1 MSAFKSYDIRG
12 IYPTELNEERAYR
25 IGYFL
30 KDLFGADKILV
41 GRDIRLSS
49 EALFQAL
56 AKGICD
62 SGAMVYDAGL
72 CTTPMIYFGSFSNDF
87 LTSVMITASHNPK
100 EYNGFKISGP
110 KAAPMGEDSGLKIL
124 EEKVLH
130 GVIEI
135 SPKKGDVISF
145 DLKDKYLPFM
155 KNKLL
160 DISGLKI
167 SVDCSG
173 GMASLLAKE
182 TLGTD
187 GVSYLFD
194 SFDGSFSAHS
204 PNPLEPDS
212 REALRRDVLEKK
224 SDIGIIFDGDADR
237 AMFID
242 NKGRFVSPD
251 LIIAVLANVLV
262 DEAGQKVVMDIRSSK
277 AVSQY
282 IKSIG
287 GDPVIWKVGH
297 VYAKAKIKQLD
308 AVFGGELA
316 GHYYFREFGCC
327 DSAFLAA
334 IYLLNA
340 LAEWKKDNIYLSDV
354 IDELSVYAF
363 SGELNFKVENKDA
376 VIKRVTDSF
385 KKQGGYQKFYDF
397 DGIRFDF
404 DDWWFNIRKSN
415 TEPYLRLVAE
425 ADNQTL
431 LEEKLKI
438 LKEKMG
444 VDV

>member
-12 IYPTELNEERAYR
+12 IYPTELNEETAYR

-30 KDLFGADKILV
+30 KELFGADKILV
-41 GRDIRLSS
+41 GRDVRLSS
-49 EALFQAL
+49 ETLFHALTE
-56 AKGICD
+56 GICD
-62 SGAMVYDAGL
+62 SGVTVYDAGL

-110 KAAPMGEDSGLKIL
+110 KAAPVGKESGLQSL

-130 GVIEI
+130 GTVEKAKQRGKIL
-135 SPKKGDVISF
+135 PF
-145 DLKDKYLPFM
+145 DLKKDYLSF
-155 KNKLL
+155 LQARL
-160 DISGLKI
+160 QDISGLNL

-173 GMASLLAKE
+173 GMSSLLAKE
-182 TLGTD
+182 MFGTAQ
-187 GVSYLFD
+187 VSYLLD

-204 PNPLEPDS
+204 PNPLDPAS
-212 REALRRDVLEKK
+212 RELLRKNVLEKK
-224 SDIGIIFDGDADR
+224 SDLGILFDGDADR
-237 AMFID
+237 AVFID

-251 LIIAVLANVLV
+251 LIIAILANVLV
-262 DEAGQKVVMDIRSSK
+262 TEAGQKVVMDIRSSK
-277 AVSQY
+277 AVFQY
-282 IKSIG
+282 IQSIG
-287 GDPVIWKVGH
+287 GEPVIWKVGH
-297 VYAKAKIKQLD
+297 VYAKAKIKEIG

-316 GHYYFREFGCC
+316 GHYYFKEFGCC
-327 DSAFLAA
+327 DSGFLAA

-340 LAEWKKDNIYLSDV
+340 LAEWKQDHIYLSDV
-354 IDELSVYAF
+354 IDELSIYAF
-363 SGELNFKVENKDA
+363 SGELNFKVEEKDA
-376 VIKRVTDSF
+376 IIQRVTDFF
-385 KKQGGYQKFYDF
+385 KKQGDYRKFYDF

-425 ADNQTL
+425 ADSQEL
-431 LEEKLKI
+431 LEEKIKM

-444 VDV
+444 IGV

>member
-12 IYPTELNEERAYR
+12 IYPTELNEETAYR
-25 IGYFL
+25 IGFFL
-30 KDLFGADKILV
+30 KDLFGAEKILV

-49 EALFQAL
+49 EGLFHAL
-56 AKGICD
+56 AEGIRD
-62 SGAMVYDAGL
+62 SGVTVYDAGL

-110 KAAPMGEDSGLKIL
+110 KAAPVGEESGLKAL

-130 GVIEI
+130 GAVKQSE
-135 SPKKGDVISF
+135 KRGEMVAF
-145 DLKDKYLPFM
+145 DLKKEYLSFL
-155 KNKLL
+155 KAKLQ
-160 DISGLKI
+160 DISGLRI

-173 GMASLLAKE
+173 GMSSLLAREIFE
-182 TLGTD
+182 TGEI
-187 GVSYLFD
+187 SYLLD

-204 PNPLEPDS
+204 PNPLEAAS
-212 REALRRDVLEKK
+212 RELLRRDVLEKK
-224 SDIGIIFDGDADR
+224 SDIGILFDGDADR

-262 DEAGQKVVMDIRSSK
+262 EEAGQKVVMDIRSSK
-277 AVSQY
+277 AVYQY

-287 GDPVIWKVGH
+287 GEPVIWKVGH
-297 VYAKAKIKQLD
+297 VYAKAKIKQIG

-334 IYLLNA
+334 IHLLNA
-340 LAEWKKDNIYLSDV
+340 LAEWKEDNIYLSDV
-354 IDELSVYAF
+354 IGELSVYAF
-363 SGELNFKVENKDA
+363 SGELNFKVENKDD
-376 VIKRVTDSF
+376 VITRVTDFF
-385 KKQGGYQKFYDF
+385 KKQGGYHTFYDF

-425 ADNQTL
+425 ADNQAL
-431 LEEKLKI
+431 LDEKLKF

-444 VDV
+444 LAE